1 MSYISQIKPLALTI
15 ACDRK
20 HSSVTIYQHIQLQN
34 SALLQNVVGRPRH
47 WLAERCNAEPKLKT
61 RSWTTV
67 HHNRN
72 GGGVCGLLT
81 LEQTVHNRLW
91 NLPTLEQTVHAIVG
105 RTVWSPTASKN
116 NSNDLHLRGEQRR
129 TTRWLNDSHSRIS
142 FNKLTGC
149 LQKCHSD

>member
-34 SALLQNVVGRPRH
+34 RALLQNVVGRPRH

-61 RSWTTV
+61 RSWILSTTIETAV
-67 HHNRN
+67 EFAVCWRLNRQCVIESAICRRSN
-72 GGGVCGLLT
+72 
-81 LEQTVHNRLW
+81 
-91 NLPTLEQTVHAIVG
+91 TVHAIVG
-105 RTVWSPTASKN
+105 RTVRSPTASRN
-116 NSNDLHLRGEQRR
+116 NSSDLHLRGEQRQ

-142 FNKLTGC
+142 FNKLTVF
-149 LQKCHSD
+149 LQKCHSN